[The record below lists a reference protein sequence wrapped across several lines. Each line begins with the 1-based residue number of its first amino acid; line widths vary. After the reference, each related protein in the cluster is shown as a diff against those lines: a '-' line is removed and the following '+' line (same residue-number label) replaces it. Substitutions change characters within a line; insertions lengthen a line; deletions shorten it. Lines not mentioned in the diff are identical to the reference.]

1 MIGHKLTTDAT
12 NKSKART
19 HFRVLIFEGIDRD
32 VTIGPDFYVTS
43 SSHSTSGVWVRQFA
57 PNRDDTSAKRSDLS
71 RTIMG
76 PAVKGLAAVQSKV
89 D

>member
-1 MIGHKLTTDAT
+1 M
-12 NKSKART
+12 
-19 HFRVLIFEGIDRD
+19 
-32 VTIGPDFYVTS
+32 
-43 SSHSTSGVWVRQFA
+43 RQFA

-89 D
+89 DRELTPRALMRVGDKGHQIC

>member
-1 MIGHKLTTDAT
+1 MPQTRAMQG
-12 NKSKART
+12 RT
-19 HFRVLIFEGIDRD
+19 SEFSLSFFFEGIDCD